1 MGSLVFHG
9 KEHSPMA
16 IPAPQRDLLVY
27 LAKHLVCGTAGAAVL
42 GALLLWF
49 DFAKLATLIFASPD
63 KLMFLMMLFF
73 GLFLTF
79 GSIAVAL
86 GVMQLGEEHD

>member
-1 MGSLVFHG
+1 MS
-9 KEHSPMA
+9 
-16 IPAPQRDLLVY
+16 IPPPQRDIIVHLV
-27 LAKHLVCGTAGAAVL
+27 KHLFCGAVGASVL
-42 GALLLWF
+42 GVLLLWF

-63 KLMFLMMLFF
+63 KLMFLLMLFS

-86 GVMQLGEEHD
+86 GVMQLGEEQQN

>member
-1 MGSLVFHG
+1 MSV
-9 KEHSPMA
+9 P
-16 IPAPQRDLLVY
+16 PAQRDIVVY
-27 LAKHLVCGTAGAAVL
+27 LVKHLICGAVGASVL

-63 KLMFLMMLFF
+63 KLMFLLMLFA

-86 GVMQLGEEHD
+86 GVMQLGEEGPEA

>member
-1 MGSLVFHG
+1 MS
-9 KEHSPMA
+9 
-16 IPAPQRDLLVY
+16 IPPPHRDIVVY
-27 LAKHLVCGTAGAAVL
+27 LVKHLICGTVGASVL

-63 KLMFLMMLFF
+63 KLMFLLMLFS

-86 GVMQLGEEHD
+86 GVMQLGEEGD